1 MKKTA
6 IPRAGSGKV
15 EDKGN
20 LEKPHPFQISLRL
33 KLRNTPMNLQDR
45 GAWT

>member
-6 IPRAGSGKV
+6 IPWAGFGKV
-15 EDKGN
+15 EDKVD
-20 LEKPHPFQISLRL
+20 LEKPHPFQVSLRL
-33 KLRNTPMNLQDR
+33 KLRNTPMHLQDR